1 MLASQMSDLVVAR
14 MTKSARAGKVLIDW
28 SQNDQHKATVCAYS
42 VRALARPTVSTP
54 VAWDEVEAAR
64 AAGEAERLTLDA
76 EGVLDRIDR
85 AGDLFAPVESLV
97 QELPPG

>member
-1 MLASQMSDLVVAR
+1 MSDLVVAR

-28 SQNDQHKATVCAYS
+28 SQNDQHKTTVCAYS